1 MNEYEIKI
9 QQLEDEI
16 GKYREFH
23 RWMFSADFN
32 CNDLYGWACADS
44 TEVVSTDLKWVFDHY
59 KKYGNNGIMAS
70 LAYIQNVE
78 PIEPHLTDGFNE
90 AIKELMNRG
99 QVVFGDIDGNC
110 YEYNSEGPYR
120 KIWTIEQFREY
131 FKK

>member
-16 GKYREFH
+16 GKYKEFH

-32 CNDLYGWACADS
+32 CNDFYGWACAAS
-44 TEVVSTDLKWVFDHY
+44 TEVISTDFKWVFDHY
-59 KKYGNNGIMAS
+59 KKHGNGGIMAS
-70 LAYIQNVE
+70 LAYIQNTE

-90 AIKELMNRG
+90 AMKELMDRG
-99 QVVFGDIDGNC
+99 QVVFGDIDGES
-110 YEYNSEGPYR
+110 YEYSTAGPYR